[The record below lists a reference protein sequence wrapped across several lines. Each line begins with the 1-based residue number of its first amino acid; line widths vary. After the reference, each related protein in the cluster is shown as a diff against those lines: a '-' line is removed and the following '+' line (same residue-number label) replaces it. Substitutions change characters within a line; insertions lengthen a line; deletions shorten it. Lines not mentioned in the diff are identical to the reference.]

1 MEKEFTFMGKEMEKI
16 SIYYGAFLIFW
27 GLLVSVLS
35 QSSSITSF
43 IPAFFGLPIL
53 IFGYLT
59 LTFPS
64 KKKLFMHIA
73 VLFGLL
79 AFLGG
84 FDVMRNVS
92 NLFDNFWADLSKFML
107 LLTGFA
113 YTYLCIKSFI
123 FARKNKIG

>member
-1 MEKEFTFMGKEMEKI
+1 
-16 SIYYGAFLIFW
+16 
-27 GLLVSVLS
+27 
-35 QSSSITSF
+35 
-43 IPAFFGLPIL
+43 
-53 IFGYLT
+53 
-59 LTFPS
+59 
-64 KKKLFMHIA
+64 MHIA

-84 FDVMRNVS
+84 FDVMRNVG